1 MPIPAPISAAP
12 DLHADLAWLRRD
24 AVSPAPDRRGHPA
37 GLGRESLAPGDRL
50 RAPRER
56 PLPARP
62 APPSARSR
70 RLWLPLGLAAAV
82 AALALPHLPD
92 PGGRAGFEAAADRPP
107 VPQRAPPLIWQPL
120 PQAQPLY
127 ALEGPAGIGPQAQA
141 ARGHAGG
148 GREDTLALGG
158 PGAPLQFRL
167 SVTRGVADG
176 APSSFYVDLVRRA
189 AEAGLPVERSAPP
202 RPLATKFGTA
212 EAARATLGGL
222 ACLGIRFRHPDL
234 AFRLH
239 GWLCGSEA
247 LAVDES
253 HLACLLDG
261 LVPAAGGED
270 PAMRVLFTQADAWRT
285 GACALARWGAAS

>member
-1 MPIPAPISAAP
+1 MAPCPSPRPSPPLRTCTPISP
-12 DLHADLAWLRRD
+12 GCGGTPCP
-24 AVSPAPDRRGHPA
+24 PAPDRRGHPA

-141 ARGHAGG
+141 ARGPRGRRTGGHPGAGRSRRPAAVPPLRDPRRRGRGAVELLRRSRAPG
-148 GREDTLALGG
+148 GRSGAARGAQRPSAAACHRSSG
-158 PGAPLQFRL
+158 PR
-167 SVTRGVADG
+167 R
-176 APSSFYVDLVRRA
+176 RRA
-189 AEAGLPVERSAPP
+189 PPSAASRALESASATPTSPSACTAGSAGP
-202 RPLATKFGTA
+202 RPWPWTRAIWPASSTGSSRRRG
-212 EAARATLGGL
+212 AR
-222 ACLGIRFRHPDL
+222 IRP
-234 AFRLH
+234 
-239 GWLCGSEA
+239 
-247 LAVDES
+247 
-253 HLACLLDG
+253 
-261 LVPAAGGED
+261 
-270 PAMRVLFTQADAWRT
+270 
-285 GACALARWGAAS
+285 